1 MASETHSSTLS
12 PDDAFSALGNE
23 TRMDILRTLGG
34 ADGQLA
40 FSELYDSVDIS
51 DSGQFSYH
59 LDKLVG
65 HFVRKTDDGYELRHA
80 GRRVIEA
87 VLSGAITENAVLE
100 PVSTD
105 YPCPFCGTD
114 VEVSYG
120 EERRLF
126 RCPECPG
133 VVRGGGTMEPTG
145 DLPTGTID
153 VGYLPPAGL
162 EDRSPSELITTSSTW
177 NVIERV
183 GMSNGVCPRCAG
195 RVEHSVQVC
204 EEHSDTG
211 ICDHCN
217 RRHAVSIFSQ
227 CQTCL
232 HKKGGM
238 FQRFLLAEPELR
250 SFWDSRG
257 IDLFAPSPEDAHY
270 FVGYDEEV
278 LSVDPF
284 KARFSFT
291 ADGDTLTLTV
301 NDDLDIV
308 DVVRDWES

>member
-1 MASETHSSTLS
+1 MTSGNNATTLS
-12 PDDAFSALGNE
+12 PDDAFTALGNE
-23 TRMDILRTLGG
+23 TRMDILRTLGE
-34 ADGQLA
+34 ADGRLA
-40 FSELYDSVDIS
+40 FSELYDSVDVR

-100 PVSTD
+100 PVAPSD
-105 YPCPFCGTD
+105 APCPFCGAD
-114 VEVSYG
+114 VEVSYR

-133 VVRGGGTMEPTG
+133 VVKGGGTMEPTG
-145 DLPTGTID
+145 ELPTGTID

-162 EDRSPSELITTSSTW
+162 EDRSPYELITTSSTW

-195 RVEHSVQVC
+195 VVEHSVQVC
-204 EEHSDTG
+204 EDHPDTG
-211 ICDHCN
+211 ICEHCK
-217 RRHAVSIFSQ
+217 RRHAVSVFSQ

-232 HKKGGM
+232 HEKGGM
-238 FQRFLLAEPELR
+238 FQRFLLAEPEFR
-250 SFWDSRG
+250 AFWDSRG
-257 IDLFAPSPEDAHY
+257 IDLFALSPEDAHY

-278 LSVDPF
+278 LSIDPF

-301 NDDLDIV
+301 DDDLNVV
-308 DVVRDWES
+308 DVTKEW